1 MTTNEKNETTDQTFG
16 GKLEGHYERLW
27 RDECEAGA
35 EIRRQRDLA
44 LAQAQP
50 PEKLVL
56 SMIERIAARM
66 GVSPKRVQVT
76 FQVYSAEDGGPSW
89 EIHVSR
95 PSPDK
100 RKLDE
105 SFRGGGTTLAEAEK
119 NFLQGV
125 SEKENPKPRSF
136 DPELQALLDAA
147 RTEKVKKP

>member
-1 MTTNEKNETTDQTFG
+1 MTTNEKNETTDRTEQTFG

-44 LAQAQP
+44 LAQVPP

-56 SMIERIAARM
+56 SMIERIASRM
-66 GVSPKRVQVT
+66 
-76 FQVYSAEDGGPSW
+76 
-89 EIHVSR
+89 
-95 PSPDK
+95 
-100 RKLDE
+100 
-105 SFRGGGTTLAEAEK
+105 GGTTLAEAEK

-125 SEKENPKPRSF
+125 SEKENPKPRSL

-147 RTEKVKKP
+147 RTEKGKKP